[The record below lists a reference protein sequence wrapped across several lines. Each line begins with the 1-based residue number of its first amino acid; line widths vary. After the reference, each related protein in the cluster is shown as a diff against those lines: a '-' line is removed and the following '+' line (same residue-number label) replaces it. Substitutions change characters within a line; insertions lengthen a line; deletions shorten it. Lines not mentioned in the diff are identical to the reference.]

1 MSLLTKI
8 NLWLC
13 ITFAVFLAAALAI
26 TRMAM
31 LEDARDDAVEE
42 ARLLMDSAQ
51 AARDYT
57 AAEVEPVLDAKPPSA
72 HSVSARSKAVFDA
85 TSQTFHPQT
94 IPAYAATQMLDS
106 LRRKRPQFAYRE
118 ATMNA
123 TNPRDRAEGWE
134 IDVIQHFRN
143 APEAHELVNERETAL
158 GRSLYLAKPIRVEDG
173 ECLVCHDTAATAPP
187 AVLRQY
193 GNANG
198 FGWRLHE
205 TVGAQIVSVPL
216 DDALKG
222 ANRVVLVVA
231 GVLTLLFVLLF
242 VVVNLVVRAVVLAP
256 IAKLARA
263 AESLSTGHPVDVD
276 LNVPGRDEI
285 SALCRSFDRMRT
297 SVDKS
302 LALLRPTD

>member
-1 MSLLTKI
+1 VSLLTKI

-13 ITFAVFLAAALAI
+13 ATFAVFLAAALAL

-31 LEDARDDAVEE
+31 LEDARGDAVEE

-57 AAEVEPVLDAKPPSA
+57 VGEIGPLLDAKAPP
-72 HSVSARSKAVFDA
+72 ARPGTRTKAVFDVA
-85 TSQTFHPQT
+85 APTFHPQT
-94 IPAYAATQMLDS
+94 IPAYAATQMFDS
-106 LRRKRPQFAYRE
+106 LRSKRPQFAYRE
-118 ATMNA
+118 ATLNA
-123 TNPRDRAEGWE
+123 TNPRDRATAWE

-143 APEAHELVNERETAL
+143 DPKALELVNERETPL
-158 GRSLYLAKPIRVEDG
+158 GPSLYLAKPIRVEDG
-173 ECLVCHDTAATAPP
+173 ECLACHDTAAAAPP

-193 GNANG
+193 GSANG

-216 DDALKG
+216 DEALKG
-222 ANRVVLVVA
+222 ANRAVMVVA
-231 GVLTLLFVLLF
+231 GVLTALFVLLF
-242 VVVNLVVRAVVLAP
+242 VVVNLVVRAIVLAP
-256 IAKLARA
+256 IAKLSRA

-285 SALCRSFDRMRT
+285 SALCRAFDRMRA

-302 LALLRPTD
+302 LALLRTA

>member
-13 ITFAVFLAAALAI
+13 VTFAVFLAAALVL
-26 TRMAM
+26 TRMAL
-31 LEDARDDAVEE
+31 LEDARNDAVEE

-57 AAEVEPVLDAKPPSA
+57 AGEIEPVLDAKAPAAKTSA
-72 HSVSARSKAVFDA
+72 ARSKAVFDA
-85 TSQTFHPQT
+85 TAQAFHPQT
-94 IPAYAATQMLDS
+94 IPAYAATQMFES

-118 ATMNA
+118 ATLNA
-123 TNPRDRAEGWE
+123 TNPRDRAAGWE

-143 APEAHELVNERETAL
+143 DANARELVNERATAL
-158 GRSLYLAKPIRVEDG
+158 GPSLYLAMPIRVEDG
-173 ECLVCHDTAATAPP
+173 ECLVCHDTAAAAPP

-193 GNANG
+193 GSANG

-222 ANRVVLVVA
+222 ANRSVMIVA
-231 GVLTLLFVLLF
+231 GVLTALFVLLF
-242 VVVNLVVRAVVLAP
+242 AVVNLVVRAVVLVP
-256 IAKLARA
+256 IGKLSRA

-285 SALCRSFDRMRT
+285 SALCRSFDRMRA
-297 SVDKS
+297 SIDKS
-302 LALLRPTD
+302 LTLLRPGG